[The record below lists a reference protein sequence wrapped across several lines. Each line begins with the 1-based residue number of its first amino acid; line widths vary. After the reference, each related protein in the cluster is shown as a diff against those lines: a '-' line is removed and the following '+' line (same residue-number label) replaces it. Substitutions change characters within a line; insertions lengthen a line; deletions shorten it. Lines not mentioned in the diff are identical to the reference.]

1 MANPPASKRSDVTGI
16 SGKFRPAIEFA
27 RDRLKKA
34 DPAFRAFQAGVD
46 FDDHAFRF
54 SYLGRVAE
62 VSFPEG
68 ECLLDGQPASGV
80 HSVLLLHYVLQ
91 GKDISPSGRWISYRE
106 LPDSSAYEAAFLSRG
121 PHLVASHFGNN
132 PEEFERCTQT
142 MGGERMDELPGLA
155 FRFAALPR
163 IPLAV
168 ILHPGEEG
176 LPAGGQMLFD
186 ATAPLIWVAE
196 DLAVL
201 GEVAATFLCRCTSS
215 RSE

>member
-1 MANPPASKRSDVTGI
+1 MSEPGSKNVSATGI
-16 SGKFRPAIEFA
+16 SGHFRPAIEYA
-27 RDRLKKA
+27 CEKLRKA
-34 DPAFRAFQAGVD
+34 DPEFRAFQSGVT
-46 FDDHAFRF
+46 FEENTFRF
-54 SYLGRVAE
+54 RYLGRNAE
-62 VSFPEG
+62 VTFPDG
-68 ECLLDGQPASGV
+68 DCLLDGRPASGA

-91 GKDISPSGRWISYRE
+91 GKDIAPSGRWISYRE

-121 PHLVASHFGNN
+121 PHLVAEHFGFD
-132 PEEFERCTQT
+132 PEAYEQSARA
-142 MGGERMDELPGLA
+142 MGGKKMSDLPGLA
-155 FRFAALPR
+155 YRFEALPR

-201 GEVAATFLCRCTSS
+201 GEVAAAFLCRGPKSKL
-215 RSE
+215 